1 MCVQDIP
8 GYLISKAK
16 DSTDTRIS
24 SFTPRISLR
33 FTAASRLLTDN
44 VKRSYNVLLSVSDG
58 ERADS

>member
-24 SFTPRISLR
+24 FTPHISLR

-58 ERADS
+58 ERANS